1 MDIEKMYGAYI
12 KFPQV
17 AGDIEFNYLEMEIA
31 KKYPD
36 MIELKHYYFTS
47 NNCSTRYFENNM
59 LNKEYK
65 ITDSLTCYYSE
76 RKEKCI
82 EWLTSNRN
90 DLIKCY
96 EYDYKRLVKSEVK
109 EVIEE

>member
-1 MDIEKMYGAYI
+1 MDIEKMYSACI

-17 AGDIEFNYLEMEIA
+17 AGDVDFRYSEMEIV

-36 MIELKHYYFTS
+36 MVELKYPYFTS
-47 NNCSTRYFENNM
+47 HNCSTRYFENNM

-76 RKEKCI
+76 SKEKCI
-82 EWLTSNRN
+82 EWLTSKRN

-96 EYDYKRLVKSEVK
+96 EYDYKRLIKSEVK

>member
-1 MDIEKMYGAYI
+1 MDNLYGAYVN
-12 KFPQV
+12 FPQIS
-17 AGDIEFNYLEMEIA
+17 GDIEFNYSEMEIVKA
-31 KKYPD
+31 YKD

-47 NNCSTRYFENNM
+47 FNCSTKYFEERM

-76 RKEKCI
+76 SKEKCI
-82 EWLTSNRN
+82 EWLTNKRN

-96 EYDYKRLVKSEVK
+96 EYDYRRLVKSEVK
-109 EVIEE
+109 EVAESE

>member
-1 MDIEKMYGAYI
+1 MDIEKMYCAYI

-17 AGDIEFNYLEMEIA
+17 AGDIEFNYSEMEIA

-36 MIELKHYYFTS
+36 MLEMKHCYFTRR
-47 NNCSTRYFENNM
+47 NTSTRYFENNM

-76 RKEKCI
+76 SKEKCI
-82 EWLTSNRN
+82 EWLTSKRN
-90 DLIKCY
+90 DLIKSY
-96 EYDYKRLVKSEVK
+96 EYDYKRLIKSEVK